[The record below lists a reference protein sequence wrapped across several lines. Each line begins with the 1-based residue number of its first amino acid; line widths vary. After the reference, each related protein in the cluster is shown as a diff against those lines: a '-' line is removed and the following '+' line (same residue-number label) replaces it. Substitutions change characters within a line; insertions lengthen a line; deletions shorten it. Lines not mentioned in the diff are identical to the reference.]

1 MYAEKYTQHYP
12 DHINSTF
19 SPLYGMGQEIGSIN
33 DYSIVFRPGAIL
45 CVNMKKKDLMSD
57 VMKNKS
63 MCRLI

>member
-1 MYAEKYTQHYP
+1 
-12 DHINSTF
+12 
-19 SPLYGMGQEIGSIN
+19 MGQEIGSIN

-45 CVNMKKKDLMSD
+45 CVKMKKKDLMSD

>member
-1 MYAEKYTQHYP
+1 M
-12 DHINSTF
+12 S
-19 SPLYGMGQEIGSIN
+19 QENGSIN

-45 CVNMKKKDLMSD
+45 CVKMKKKDLMSD